1 MDVKFHCLFLFTLSA
16 EHVCCICREGCVNPV
31 KLPCKHIFCFLCLKG
46 VAARNNQCALCRD
59 PIPFGFLNK
68 AVVLS
73 KNELMTLTN
82 SCTWFYEAKN
92 GGWWMYERRVG
103 EEIERAFNDKKDQ
116 ICVQISGFSYI
127 IDLVSMVQYRDDKP
141 NRKRKIQRGGV
152 SDDNVKGVAGILIKD
167 SVTEEEAT

>member
-1 MDVKFHCLFLFTLSA
+1 
-16 EHVCCICREGCVNPV
+16 
-31 KLPCKHIFCFLCLKG
+31 
-46 VAARNNQCALCRD
+46 
-59 PIPFGFLNK
+59 
-68 AVVLS
+68 
-73 KNELMTLTN
+73 MTLTN